1 MKLSFYPSTVTE
13 DMALCLCVSYVS
25 ACAGRDDFIPDEA
38 AGALRGAAAVLV
50 LVCWFV
56 MSFLNGLR
64 MRKRF
69 ALGMCLWLTL
79 PPAIQLGVSGIRVIK
94 FSDIGLAAD
103 KLCLIISR
111 LPFAELEKAMGIN
124 GNIFS
129 VMTAVLGLMLFGA
142 GYLYTKKMIQGCERN
157 DIL

>member
-1 MKLSFYPSTVTE
+1 MKLSFYPSSVAE

-38 AGALRGAAAVLV
+38 AGVLRGAAAVLT

-64 MRKRF
+64 MRKGF
-69 ALGMCLWLTL
+69 ALGMSLWLTL
-79 PPAIQLGVSGIRVIK
+79 SPVTGLLISGIRTLK

-103 KLCLIISR
+103 KLCQICSR
-111 LPFAELEKAMGIN
+111 LPFSELERASGIN

-129 VMTAVLGLMLFGA
+129 VMTALLGLMLFGA
-142 GYLYTKKMIQGCERN
+142 GYLYTKNMIQGCERN
-157 DIL
+157 DTL

>member
-25 ACAGRDDFIPDEA
+25 ACVVRDDFIPDEA
-38 AGALRGAAAVLV
+38 AGLLRGGAAVLT
-50 LVCWFV
+50 LVCWFS
-56 MSFLNGLR
+56 MAFLNGLR
-64 MRKRF
+64 MRKGF
-69 ALGMCLWLTL
+69 ALGMSLWLML
-79 PPAIQLGVSGIRVIK
+79 PSVIRLGVSGIRAIK
-94 FSDIGLAAD
+94 FSDMGLAAD

-111 LPFAELEKAMGIN
+111 FPFAELERVSGIN

-157 DIL
+157 DTL

>member
-1 MKLSFYPSTVTE
+1 MKLSFYPSSVSE
-13 DMALCLCVSYVS
+13 DIALCLCVSYVS
-25 ACAGRDDFIPDEA
+25 ACAGRDDFIPGEA
-38 AGALRGAAAVLV
+38 AGFLKGGAAVLA

-56 MSFLNGLR
+56 TAFINGLR
-64 MRKRF
+64 MRKPF

-79 PPAIQLGVSGIRVIK
+79 PTAIQLAVQGIRTLK

-103 KLCLIISR
+103 KLCQICSR
-111 LPFAELEKAMGIN
+111 LPFAELERASGIN

-129 VMTAVLGLMLFGA
+129 VMTALLGLMLFGA

-157 DIL
+157 DTL